1 MAETRHNVA
10 VASPGRQ
17 HNLLTHE
24 GITTMLS
31 TFQKRCI
38 DSHIKADSIGRN
50 HANEQMYVVVR
61 VTAYAGPAYVE
72 DVESCNYADLE
83 AMFVMRSDAITYAK
97 GKIREDAK
105 HAKRNGGHSVDVDGL
120 NVHWLRS
127 EWQEQHYTAYVVY
140 NRGIAV
146 NI

>member
-1 MAETRHNVA
+1 
-10 VASPGRQ
+10 
-17 HNLLTHE
+17 
-24 GITTMLS
+24 
-31 TFQKRCI
+31 
-38 DSHIKADSIGRN
+38 
-50 HANEQMYVVVR
+50 
-61 VTAYAGPAYVE
+61 
-72 DVESCNYADLE
+72 
-83 AMFVMRSDAITYAK
+83 MRSDAITYAK
-97 GKIREDAK
+97 GKIREDVK